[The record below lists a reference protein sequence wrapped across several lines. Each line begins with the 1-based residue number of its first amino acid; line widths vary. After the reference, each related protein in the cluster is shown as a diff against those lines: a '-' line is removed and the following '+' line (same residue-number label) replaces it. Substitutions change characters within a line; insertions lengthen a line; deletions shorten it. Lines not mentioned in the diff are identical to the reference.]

1 MLFRSDSQSP
11 IATSPG
17 GRLSFSCQQ
26 REAER
31 GAVALG
37 LHIAVRST
45 DLRSDFHDLPLF
57 WSCLSRS
64 PPNPRR
70 HVTSGHFGSLPVI
83 GSGLGG
89 SSSSSS
95 HSLVLHSTAGSTLLH
110 TLIFQQ
116 VVPSRP
122 LDDHD
127 HDHDYGVPEGIQ
139 QAGGVVVLQEHAQAE
154 YGFQEGGA
162 SLIHSFTHSHA
173 HSFTHSTW
181 LDYSRPNKGTI
192 QQGAMFLSRMALV
205 LFTASSITLAKADR
219 GGGGGGG
226 GDSGSDQD
234 QEYTVWVTPHDSY
247 SSSVGV
253 LGCKINTD
261 RVAYWPSAVDCDN
274 ICVSLTHQDRTVKL
288 LRIDQSQGAYDV
300 SYDAW
305 NFLVTGKSALDE
317 PTAGGSVEMQAKDL
331 DASECQGLINTKG
344 SKLPLSAA
352 NSMNFL
358 ASCLGPGGGDD
369 DDGDAEDDD
378 DVESGNGS
386 GSSKSTWVGQ
396 NYRLYNVADAIC
408 SLGHDE
414 ECELDWP
421 AANQAECPNG
431 LGSMPPLTDAP
442 VYNIR
447 YPSGEKVLASSG
459 EVVDDA
465 EGSCPAS
472 AGWNLPWLM
481 LTAVGVVVE
490 GLWGL

>member
-1 MLFRSDSQSP
+1 
-11 IATSPG
+11 
-17 GRLSFSCQQ
+17 
-26 REAER
+26 
-31 GAVALG
+31 
-37 LHIAVRST
+37 
-45 DLRSDFHDLPLF
+45 
-57 WSCLSRS
+57 
-64 PPNPRR
+64 
-70 HVTSGHFGSLPVI
+70 
-83 GSGLGG
+83 
-89 SSSSSS
+89 
-95 HSLVLHSTAGSTLLH
+95 
-110 TLIFQQ
+110 
-116 VVPSRP
+116 
-122 LDDHD
+122 
-127 HDHDYGVPEGIQ
+127 
-139 QAGGVVVLQEHAQAE
+139 
-154 YGFQEGGA
+154 
-162 SLIHSFTHSHA
+162 
-173 HSFTHSTW
+173 
-181 LDYSRPNKGTI
+181 
-192 QQGAMFLSRMALV
+192 MALA
-205 LFTASSITLAKADR
+205 LFTASSTSITLVQADR
-219 GGGGGGG
+219 GGGSGDGGR
-226 GDSGSDQD
+226 DKDMD
-234 QEYTVWVTPHDSY
+234 QEYTVWATPHDSY

-274 ICVSLTHQDRTVKL
+274 ICVSLTYQGRTVEL

-317 PTAGGSVEMQAKDL
+317 PTAGGAVEMQAKDL

-358 ASCLGPGGGDD
+358 ASCLGDGDGGDGDDDGGDD
-369 DDGDAEDDD
+369 G
-378 DVESGNGS
+378 GS
-386 GSSKSTWVGQ
+386 GSSSRSTWVGQ

-431 LGSMPPLTDAP
+431 LGDMPALTDAP

-465 EGSCPAS
+465 EGSSPAS